1 MFKDNPNELK
11 KILATFKKK
20 NIVELN
26 VDEASK
32 IITNKKE
39 GKVNE

>member
-20 NIVELN
+20 NIAELN

-32 IITNKKE
+32 IISERKE
-39 GKVNE
+39 DK